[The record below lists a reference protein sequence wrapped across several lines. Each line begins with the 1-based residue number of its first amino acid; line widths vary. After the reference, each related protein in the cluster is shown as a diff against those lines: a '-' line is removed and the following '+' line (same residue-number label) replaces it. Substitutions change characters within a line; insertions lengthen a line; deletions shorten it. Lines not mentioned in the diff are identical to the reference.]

1 MPFLTKEKTNWKY
14 ILIILILAVIV
25 GGGIL
30 VYLRYFNKEI
40 SSLAKFPEIKKP
52 EKVITEEK
60 ELKEEISCIEIN
72 ESLDLTTVKEKTYPL
87 TGKEEYWIGDGEF
100 KVVGKIKEN
109 LLSDIRVYKK
119 HTELMKIA
127 DYPYGSSLWCFS
139 YNDYKYVILEGF
151 TGGAHCC
158 ESQYIFV
165 VTPNGELKFIRNI
178 TTELEAISLSS
189 LVFKNGKLY
198 IKLTD
203 SRFEYFF
210 GPHPSAFY
218 VDQHFLIDGEKMILD
233 NSEFKE
239 EYIKKAEEKT
249 KDCFEVKNWEEQAP
263 ILCIGELV
271 VNYLLAG
278 EEETAW
284 KIAEEFFNEFPD
296 VKDADGNKI
305 TLEEFRKEIK
315 ARLAMETLI
324 Y

>member
-1 MPFLTKEKTNWKY
+1 L
-14 ILIILILAVIV
+14 
-25 GGGIL
+25 G
-30 VYLRYFNKEI
+30 YLRDFKKEI
-40 SSLAKFPEIKKP
+40 ISLSQPPEVKKP
-52 EKVITEEK
+52 ERMVKEK
-60 ELKEEISCIEIN
+60 EEIKEEISCIDVN
-72 ESLDLTTVKEKTYPL
+72 ESLNLTIKKEKLYPL
-87 TGKEEYWIGDGEF
+87 QDKEEYWIGDGKF
-100 KVVGKIKEN
+100 KVVGKIEEN
-109 LLSDIRVYKK
+109 LFPDIRVYKK
-119 HTELMKIA
+119 DKELMKITK
-127 DYPYGSSLWCFS
+127 YPHGLGLWCFS
-139 YNDYKYVILEGF
+139 YNNYKYVVVEGW

-158 ESQYIFV
+158 ASNYIFA

-178 TTELEAISLSS
+178 TTELGAISLSS

-239 EYIKKAEEKT
+239 EYIKKAKEKT
-249 KDCFEVKNWEEQAP
+249 KHCFEVKNWEEQAP
-263 ILCIGELV
+263 ILCVGELV

-278 EEETAW
+278 EEETSW
-284 KIAEEFFNEFPD
+284 KIAEKFFNEFPD

>member
-1 MPFLTKEKTNWKY
+1 MPFLTKGKTNWKY
-14 ILIILILAVIV
+14 ILIVLILAVIV

-30 VYLRYFNKEI
+30 GYLRYFKREI
-40 SSLAKFPEIKKP
+40 ISLNQFPGVKKP
-52 EKVITEEK
+52 ERAVKEK
-60 ELKEEISCIEIN
+60 EGIKEEISCVDIN
-72 ESLDLTTVKEKTYPL
+72 ENLNLTTIKEKLYPL
-87 TGKEEYWIGDGEF
+87 QDKEEYRIGDGEF
-100 KVVGKIKEN
+100 KVVGKIKET
-109 LLSDIRVYKK
+109 LLPDIRVYKK
-119 HTELMKIA
+119 HTELMKIEE
-127 DYPYGSSLWCFS
+127 YPYGCGLWCFS
-139 YNDYKYVILEGF
+139 YNDYKYVILEGY

-178 TTELEAISLSS
+178 TSEGAISLSS
-189 LVFKNGKLY
+189 LIFKNGKLY

-210 GPHPSAFY
+210 GPHPFAFY
-218 VDQHFLIDGEKMILD
+218 VDQHFLIDGEKIILD

-239 EYIKKAEEKT
+239 EYIKKAKEKT

-296 VKDADGNKI
+296 VKDANGNKI
-305 TLEEFRKEIK
+305 TLEEFREEIK
-315 ARLAMETLI
+315 ARLAMESLI